1 MDENT
6 RWQKLAA
13 EFLGTA
19 FLVFV
24 GVGSVPALLIVNDAN
39 GSTFSGSDLGIIS
52 LAFATIVIVT
62 VYVFGYIGGN
72 HINPAVTFGLAATGK
87 FPWSEVPAY
96 VVAQVAG
103 AVAGRLHHRRRARHQ
118 GQRLRARRR
127 GVRRRDPVVPG
138 VLRRVHRHVP
148 AGVRG
153 LRRDLPQGG
162 ARLGRPGH
170 RHGGLRRDHPG
181 RADHRRLDQPGPH
194 HRPDA
199 RPADHGRR
207 RSAWEQW
214 PVYVGAELLAGV
226 AAALAVRFHCPH
238 GAGQRPATTGVRSGR
253 APSLRRSEP

>member
-24 GVGSVPALLIVNDAN
+24 GVGSVPALLLVNEAN

-96 VVAQVAG
+96 VAAQVAG
-103 AVAGRLHHRRRARHQ
+103 AIAGAFTIVGVLGQGRQRH
-118 GQRLRARRR
+118 RARRR
-127 GVRRRDPVVPG
+127 VVRRLDPLVPG
-138 VLRRVHRHVP
+138 LLRRVHRDLP
-148 AGVRG
+148 AGLRG
-153 LRRDLPQGG
+153 VRRDLPQGG

-170 RHGGLRRDHPG
+170 RHGRVRRDHPG
-181 RADHRRLDQPGPH
+181 RADDRRLDQPGPH
-194 HRPDA
+194 HRPDD
-199 RPADHGRR
+199 RPADHRAATSAGASGRCT
-207 RSAWEQW
+207 SS
-214 PVYVGAELLAGV
+214 PSSLAGV
-226 AAALAVRFHCPH
+226 AAAILFGFIAHT
-238 GAGQRPATTGVRSGR
+238 ATGQRERDRVRSGR
-253 APSLRRSEP
+253 RTCGGLT